1 MATGRKTGGRQKG
14 SVNKTT
20 ASVKAALT
28 QAFDKHGGVP
38 ALLRWAKSN
47 ETEFYR
53 LWSKLVP
60 TEVQMGGKNGGPLR
74 VTVRIE
80 REGRRVTAS

>member
-1 MATGRKTGGRQKG
+1 MAKGRKTGGRKKG

-28 QAFDKHGGVP
+28 QAFQLHGGVP
-38 ALLRWAKSN
+38 ALLRWAKDN

-60 TEVQMGGKNGGPLR
+60 TEVNVGDGEGGTGLTIR
-74 VTVRIE
+74 VIHE
-80 REGRRVTAS
+80 